1 MVEQSKQMADGD
13 KEWNAVSEVETGRRR
28 VDRGTEADEWSES
41 DSVGNWSDE
50 ENRAAGITKESEYMK
65 ERTDLFCVIS
75 LLNPNFQVRC
85 AAHTYSLECECTSC
99 CPSQEF
105 SALKALY
112 IVRNIVWHHY
122 NALVWEDTLGSCF
135 PELGV
140 FFPQNTTRLFS
151 YCVSP

>member
-1 MVEQSKQMADGD
+1 MADGD

-50 ENRAAGITKESEYMK
+50 ENRAAGITKESVD
-65 ERTDLFCVIS
+65 RTDLCAIIKFCVIS
-75 LLNPNFQVRC
+75 LLNQKFQVRC

-99 CPSQEF
+99 YPQEF

-135 PELGV
+135 PELWV

-151 YCVSP
+151 HCVSP